1 MNEAEAIKILCAMLG
16 GEPEVR
22 HSYQIDGG
30 SHYVRIDC
38 ETDTHAI
45 EVGLDKRSSLDSV
58 QQAEFAAWLA
68 GKEPMVIL
76 INRDGRESSI
86 EYRIRTTARRMGVA
100 YQTISDDR
108 LLSWQMTAYFRQRRA
123 ELLSETQGD

>member
-1 MNEAEAIKILCAMLG
+1 MNEAEAILILCAMLG

-22 HSYQIDGG
+22 HTYTIDDGKY
-30 SHYVRIDC
+30 HVRLDC

-58 QQAEFAAWLA
+58 QQAEFAGWLA

-76 INRDGRESSI
+76 IDRDGVEGAI
-86 EYRIRTTARRMGVA
+86 EYRVKTAARRMGVV
-100 YQTISDDR
+100 YRTYSDDF
-108 LLSWQMTAYFRQRRA
+108 LLRWQMTEFFRQRRA
-123 ELLSETQGD
+123 SLLERRH

>member
-1 MNEAEAIKILCAMLG
+1 MNEAEAIAIVCAMLG

-22 HSYQIDGG
+22 HSYEIADGAR
-30 SHYVRIDC
+30 YVRLDC
-38 ETDTHAI
+38 ETETHAI

-76 INRDGRESSI
+76 INRDGIEGAM
-86 EYRIRTTARRMGVA
+86 EYRVETAARRLGVA
-100 YQTISDDR
+100 YRTYSDDY
-108 LLSWQMTAYFRQRRA
+108 LLRWQMAAFFRQRRA
-123 ELLSETQGD
+123 MLLDRER